1 MHKHRKGSIPL
12 GIRDEFVAVSDH
24 IAYFWETDA
33 EFAEAVAF
41 LEYGLHGNDSCVVFG
56 HEKANSKVLAILES
70 HGCDTKDLEN
80 KGRLVVLSGKPSG
93 HDMLSEIGGAFQKAV
108 DRGAGLVRLI
118 GNIGWGHEGWPT
130 ELDIL
135 EFEARVTSACKN
147 FPCVVVC
154 MYDVRQLSG
163 RIMVHG
169 AYETHPLTVCG
180 NVLRENPHSVPIDD
194 FLARLDRLK
203 ARADEE
209 PAA

>member
-1 MHKHRKGSIPL
+1 MHQHRKGSIPL
-12 GIRDEFVAVSDH
+12 GIRDEWIAVSDH
-24 IAYFWETDA
+24 IAYFWETEQ

-56 HEKANSKVLAILES
+56 HAKANSKVLGILQS
-70 HGCDTKDLEN
+70 HGFNTAELADQ
-80 KGRLVVLSGKPSG
+80 GRLIVLSGKPSG
-93 HDMLSEIGGAFQKAV
+93 GDMLSEIGGAFQSAI
-108 DRGAGLVRLI
+108 DAGAGLVRLL

-135 EFEARVTSACKN
+135 EFEARVTVACKS

-154 MYDVRQLSG
+154 MYDVHQLSG

-203 ARADEE
+203 ADEE

>member
-1 MHKHRKGSIPL
+1 MHRRHEGSVAL

-24 IAYFWETDA
+24 IGYFWETED

-41 LEYGLHGNDSCVVFG
+41 LEYGLHGNDSCVIFG
-56 HEKANSKVLAILES
+56 HAKANSKVLEILES
-70 HGCDTKDLEN
+70 HGFDTKDLTN
-80 KGRLVVLSGKPSG
+80 QGRLIVLGGKPSG
-93 HDMLSEIGGAFQKAV
+93 GDMLSEIGGVFQKAV
-108 DRGAGLVRLI
+108 DSGAGLVRLL

-135 EFEARVTSACKN
+135 EFEARVTGACRN

-154 MYDVRQLSG
+154 MYDVQQLSG

-169 AYETHPLTVCG
+169 AYETHALTVCG

-203 ARADEE
+203 ADEK

>member
-1 MHKHRKGSIPL
+1 MHTPRKGSVAL

-24 IAYFWETDA
+24 IAYFWETEK

-41 LEYGLHGNDSCVVFG
+41 LEYGLHGNDSCVIFG
-56 HEKANSKVLAILES
+56 HEKANSKVLGILQS
-70 HGCDTKDLEN
+70 RGFDTKDLADQ
-80 KGRLVVLSGKPSG
+80 GRLIVLSGKPSG
-93 HDMLSEIGGAFQKAV
+93 SDMLAEIGGAFQKAI
-108 DRGAGLVRLI
+108 DAGAGLVRLL

-135 EFEARVTSACKN
+135 EFESRVTAACRN

-154 MYDVRQLSG
+154 MYDVQQLSG

-180 NVLRENPHSVPIDD
+180 NVLRENPHSVQIDE
-194 FLARLDRLK
+194 FLARLNRL
-203 ARADEE
+203 RTDEE